1 MDIRTSGSGILKSIG
16 GIQRS
21 GRLTTIQPDAPL
33 AYLLSTFSP
42 VLMLSII
49 VGGTVSSGVRRLLL
63 TYSSDNF
70 ESVARYADELKQAA
84 VEALAEDAI
93 LVALTQVYLAV

>member
-49 VGGTVSSGVRRLLL
+49 VSGPVSSGVRRLLL
-63 TYSSDNF
+63 TYSSGNF

-93 LVALTQVYLAV
+93 LMALTQVYHAV